1 MRKPTEEEIRND
13 FIVFA
18 DDTVPI
24 PKEDL
29 TFDEETERRR
39 LMRILKQ
46 NIIYKGKGIHLN
58 ALF

>member
-1 MRKPTEEEIRND
+1 MGKPTEEEIRND

-29 TFDEETERRR
+29 KFDEETERRR

-46 NIIYKGKGIHLN
+46 NIIYKGKGIQLN
-58 ALF
+58 TIF

>member
-29 TFDEETERRR
+29 KFDEETERRR

-46 NIIYKGKGIHLN
+46 NIIYKGKGI
-58 ALF
+58 

>member
-24 PKEDL
+24 GE
-29 TFDEETERRR
+29 F
-39 LMRILKQ
+39 Q
-46 NIIYKGKGIHLN
+46 NQR
-58 ALF
+58 F